1 MEDDSV
7 SDSVT
12 DAALFF
18 QDECANDAAGERE
31 DQREQS
37 EKIK

>member
-1 MEDDSV
+1 MEDNSV

-18 QDECANDAAGERE
+18 QDECANDAARERG
-31 DQREQS
+31 S
-37 EKIK
+37 EEAE